1 MIIHS
6 FLSYKTSK
14 RYIKVSKKKL
24 KSYIK
29 VSFFIFIRGL
39 RKPCSLIYQNLS
51 GAVAITAITEQEIYA
66 VIDQPRHK
74 KGRRAKPPIGFI
86 LLFVASLKANSSK
99 SLLYIYSD
107 I

>member
-66 VIDQPRHK
+66 VIDQTRHK
-74 KGRRAKPPIGFI
+74 KGRRAKPPDWFYIIICSRFE
-86 LLFVASLKANSSK
+86 SK
-99 SLLYIYSD
+99 
-107 I
+107 